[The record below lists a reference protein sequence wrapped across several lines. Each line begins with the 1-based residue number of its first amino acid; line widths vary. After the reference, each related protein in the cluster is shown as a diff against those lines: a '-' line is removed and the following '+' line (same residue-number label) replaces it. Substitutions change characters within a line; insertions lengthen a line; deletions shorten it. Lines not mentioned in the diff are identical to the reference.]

1 MAAREPRRSRSKS
14 RLLER
19 VPVAQRAAADNC
31 DAPPRN
37 NCAAMSDAI
46 DEYER
51 ELADHMAAAEQK
63 RRRRA
68 RGGGRGRRAAA
79 ADAEARARGGEG
91 HRAADRARGAVGAR
105 RGALARDGEG
115 ARAALAARRRQPPPK
130 QARAQAAAAQSDQI
144 REDLFAGCHHD
155 RGFDDAGERARI
167 LANNERIASGTG
179 KLKNAHDVT
188 MDMEGTAAS
197 ILGELGKQRETLLH
211 AKGSLSGASEGL
223 EQSRRVLRS
232 MGRRAMANKLVL
244 WVVIARIGALIL
256 VVLYTEVVPSS
267 GAPPAAAA
275 AAPKLTDDAN
285 EWRVVKGK

>member
-1 MAAREPRRSRSKS
+1 MHSNLKRRVRTREGIKLAPKLRHSLEAAKDTVQLIELEARSVPGAARSRVTAK
-14 RLLER
+14 
-19 VPVAQRAAADNC
+19 V
-31 DAPPRN
+31 
-37 NCAAMSDAI
+37 
-46 DEYER
+46 R
-51 ELADHMAAAEQK
+51 ELRSQLGDVS
-63 RRRRA
+63 RR
-68 RGGGRGRRAAA
+68 
-79 ADAEARARGGEG
+79 
-91 HRAADRARGAVGAR
+91 
-105 RGALARDGEG
+105 L
-115 ARAALAARRRQPPPK
+115 K

-244 WVVIARIGALIL
+244 WVVIALIGALIL

-267 GAPPAAAA
+267 GAPPAVTRVEAGVRSSAIVA
-275 AAPKLTDDAN
+275 RVDVLPRRAHRS
-285 EWRVVKGK
+285 WRFYLAG

>member
-1 MAAREPRRSRSKS
+1 MAARETRSEIVIVLL
-14 RLLER
+14 RL
-19 VPVAQRAAADNC
+19 PVAPRAAADNC
-31 DAPPRN
+31 DAPPRK

-63 RRRRA
+63 AEQCERA
-68 RGGGRGRRAAA
+68 TTAGERRAAA
-79 ADAEARARGGEG
+79 ADAERALEAAKDTVQLIELEARSVPG
-91 HRAADRARGAVGAR
+91 
-105 RGALARDGEG
+105 
-115 ARAALAARRRQPPPK
+115 AARSRVTAKVRELRSQLGDVSRRLK

-244 WVVIARIGALIL
+244 WVVIALIGALIL

>member
-1 MAAREPRRSRSKS
+1 MAAREARSEIVIVL
-14 RLLER
+14 RL
-19 VPVAQRAAADNC
+19 PVAQRAAADNC
-31 DAPPRN
+31 DVPPRK

-63 RRRRA
+63 AEQCERA
-68 RGGGRGRRAAA
+68 TTAGGERRAAA
-79 ADAEARARGGEG
+79 ADAERALEAAKDTVQLIELEARSVPG
-91 HRAADRARGAVGAR
+91 
-105 RGALARDGEG
+105 
-115 ARAALAARRRQPPPK
+115 AARSRVTAKVRELRSQLGDVSRRLK

-244 WVVIARIGALIL
+244 WVVIALIGALIL
-256 VVLYTEVVPSS
+256 VVLYTEVVPA

-275 AAPKLTDDAN
+275 APPKLTDDAN